1 MSSSDLIRW
10 GAISF
15 ILGGAARIALSLT
28 FLALGPRAVTGYF
41 VPAIYILAVLF
52 LIGGLVG
59 LHTLQKRNYGRIG
72 QAGFYTI
79 ILSFGVQI
87 LATVV
92 FLFGSE
98 ALEWL
103 SFPVGLLGA
112 IVGFALYGTATL
124 RAGVLP
130 RWYGVLLIVLLPVSV
145 ALGPFGNI
153 WNGLVHLVL
162 GYVLWTRRITAT
174 EQPSRVS

>member
-15 ILGGAARIALSLT
+15 VVGGVARIALSLAT
-28 FLALGPRAVTGYF
+28 LSLGPRALTGYF

-79 ILSFGVQI
+79 ILSFGAQI
-87 LATVV
+87 LSTVA

-103 SFPVGLLGA
+103 SFPVGLLGLLGA

-124 RAGVLP
+124 RAGV
-130 RWYGVLLIVLLPVSV
+130 
-145 ALGPFGNI
+145 
-153 WNGLVHLVL
+153 
-162 GYVLWTRRITAT
+162 
-174 EQPSRVS
+174 